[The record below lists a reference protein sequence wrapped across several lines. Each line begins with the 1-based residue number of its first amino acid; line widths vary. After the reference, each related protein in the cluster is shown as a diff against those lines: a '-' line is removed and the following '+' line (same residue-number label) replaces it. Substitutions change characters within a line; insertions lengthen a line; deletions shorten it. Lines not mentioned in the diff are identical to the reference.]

1 MGLTKTAITRPIFIF
16 MLMVAAVMMG
26 MVAYN
31 SMRVELNPDV
41 NFGVVTVSTAYPGA
55 GPDEIN
61 SLISKKVEDAVTG
74 IANVREVTSS
84 SQEGVS
90 IVVVNFEIGSNMDVG
105 VNDVRSKVDSIL
117 GELPQESLRPVVDKL
132 DTGSEP
138 VITLALKS
146 KGLSNRQLRDLADNV
161 LKDRLARTKGVA
173 AVTAIGGEE
182 REIQVQLKRDALLRF
197 GIGVAD
203 VQRAV
208 ITGALNVPAGRLMS
222 GDEEFTVRVLGEFDS
237 VEALSD
243 LYLTISDPQ
252 QPGTNKQVRLG
263 DIATVKDANKER
275 RQTSRVDGE
284 ESVVMIIQKSQ
295 QGNAVEISK
304 AIARPNELYKG
315 ADGQSVSLLDQLG
328 KQYGVDFTVTQD
340 TSTTIDESLLDLN
353 IAIFFG
359 IFLVGVVIWL
369 FLHNIR
375 GTLIVSIAIPV
386 CLFGTL
392 IALWIFGF
400 TINNMSMLALS
411 LAIGVLVDDSIVV
424 IENVYRHLKM
434 GENPV
439 DAAINGRAEIGL
451 AAIAITMADVVVF
464 LPVGFMGGIV
474 GQFFRPL
481 GIGYAIAVMFS
492 LFVSFTVTPML
503 ASRWYRQG
511 ENWEEPEGRFAK
523 WFEHSFERFANGY
536 RKVLR
541 VSLNNKWYFFGGGF
555 ALLVATFTFIGGGFA
570 PDRATAMKSGMGML
584 PIVIGIGLLIFVGN
598 LIVTRKPRFSIFI
611 GVAVF
616 SGLFIAAPLI
626 GQAFGNWKKEAVFKF
641 EFAPSS
647 DGGQVQLN
655 IELPAGTSLEK
666 TQETVSKIEKIVM
679 DHPEVEFTV
688 TRLGQQSGGGF
699 GAGASGTQY
708 AQIAATLH
716 EKEAL
721 LDKMMPWKKHEG
733 HLRPMNITSNTV
745 VSDLIQEVG
754 RVPGAK
760 VNITAAGGFGF
771 GAAIQLA
778 LKSNDRVLLQ
788 QTATKI
794 RDGLAAGAIEGVISP
809 EMSSKPG
816 KPELRAVPDRPRM
829 AAANVSVQDLGATLR
844 ALYEGDDTAKFRV
857 DGQEYDIRV
866 MLDLEDRN
874 NPELLSTVPITFKE
888 GNPIFLD
895 EVASIERGK
904 SVDKIERRDREEVI
918 QVNAELL
925 PGYAAGSV
933 QGQIDAWIAKEKLLP
948 EGVSVRAL
956 GQADAQSREMVYLL
970 GALGLGLVLVYM
982 ILASL
987 FNNLLYPFIVQLAQP
1002 QAMVGALLALVLTD
1016 KALNIV
1022 GFIGIIA
1029 LVGLVG
1035 KNAILLV
1042 DYANTLR
1049 ARGVDRFEALVE
1061 SGGTRIRPI
1070 MMTTI
1075 ALIAGMLPV
1084 ALAIG
1089 RGSEFRETI
1098 GITIIGGTLLSTV
1111 LTLLVIPCSYLIF
1124 DEFSDRL
1131 GRLVQR
1137 VSGRSAPVGVE
1148 TPADFDGPA
1157 SNEVPTEFEDAPAE
1171 LEDLVDA
1178 DDLPENDTP
1187 SDEDQPKS

>member
-1 MGLTKTAITRPIFIF
+1 MGLTKTAITRPVLIL
-16 MLMVAAVMMG
+16 MLMLAAVMMG
-26 MVAYN
+26 LIAYK

-41 NFGVVTVSTAYPGA
+41 NFGVVTVTTVYPGA

-61 SLISKKVEDAVTG
+61 SLISKKIEDAVTG

-90 IVVVNFEIGSNMDVG
+90 AVVVQFEIGSNMDVG
-105 VNDVRSKVDSIL
+105 LNDVRTKVDAAA
-117 GELPQESLRPVVDKL
+117 GELPLEAERPIVDKL
-132 DTGSEP
+132 DTGSDP
-138 VITLALKS
+138 VLTLALNS
-146 KGLSNRQLRDLADNV
+146 NGLSNRQLRDLGDNV
-161 LKDRLARTKGVA
+161 LKDRLARIKGVA
-173 AVTAIGGEE
+173 AVSVLGGEE
-182 REIQVQLKRDALLRF
+182 RELQVQLKRDALIRF
-197 GIGVAD
+197 GLGVAD

-208 ITGALNVPAGRLMS
+208 SAAALNIPAGRLLN
-222 GDEEFTVRVLGEFDS
+222 GDEEYSVRVLGEFKS
-237 VEALSD
+237 VEELAD
-243 LYLTISDPQ
+243 LYLTISDPKQ
-252 QPGTNKQVRLG
+252 SGANKQIRLG
-263 DIATVKDANKER
+263 DIATVIDANKER
-275 RQTSRVDGE
+275 RQTSRVNGAD
-284 ESVVMIIQKSQ
+284 SVVIIVQKSQ

-304 AIARPNELYKG
+304 EIARPNDLYG
-315 ADGQSVSLLDQLG
+315 GMSLLESLG
-328 KQYGVDFTVTQD
+328 KQYGVEFTVTLD
-340 TSTTIDESLLDLN
+340 TSTTIEESLLDLN

-359 IFLVGVVIWL
+359 IFLVGGVIYL
-369 FLHNIR
+369 FLHNFR

-386 CLFGTL
+386 CLMGTL

-424 IENVYRHLKM
+424 IENIYRHLKM

-439 DAAINGRAEIGL
+439 AAAINGRAEIGL
-451 AAIAITMADVVVF
+451 AAIAITAADVVVF
-464 LPVGFMGGIV
+464 LPIGFMGGIV

-481 GIGYAIAVMFS
+481 GIGYAIAVLFS
-492 LFVSFTVTPML
+492 MFVSFTVTPML
-503 ASRWYRQG
+503 AARWYRQG
-511 ENWEEPEGRFAK
+511 ENWEEPEGKFAK
-523 WFEHSFERFANGY
+523 WFEHSFERFGNAY

-541 VSLNNKWYFFGGGF
+541 FSLSHKWYFFGGGF
-555 ALLVATFTFIGGGFA
+555 AVLVATMNFIGGGFA
-570 PDRATAMKSGMGML
+570 PTPAAAMQSAMRVL
-584 PIVIGIGLLIFVGN
+584 PMIVGIGLAIFVGN
-598 LIVTRKPRFSIFI
+598 LIVTRKPRFSILLGMVGFC
-611 GVAVF
+611 A
-616 SGLFIAAPLI
+616 LFIAAPLI
-626 GQAFGNWKKEAVFKF
+626 GQAFGAWKKESIFKF
-641 EFAPSS
+641 EFAPAS

-655 IELPAGTSLEK
+655 IELPAGTSLAK
-666 TQETVSKIEKIVM
+666 TTDAVAQIEEIVM
-679 DHPEVEFTV
+679 AHPQVDYTV

-699 GAGASGTQY
+699 GAGVSGTQY
-708 AQIAATLH
+708 AQISATLR

-721 LDKMMPWKKHEG
+721 LDKVMFWKKHDG
-733 HLRPMNITSNTV
+733 HMRPIDVTSQDV
-745 VSDLIQEVG
+745 VSELIQQVG

-771 GAAIQLA
+771 GSAIQLA
-778 LKSNDRVLLQ
+778 FKSTDRELLGE
-788 QTATKI
+788 TATKV
-794 RDGLAAGAIEGVISP
+794 RDALAAGVIKGVISP

-816 KPELRAVPDRPRM
+816 KPELRAVPDRARM
-829 AAANVSVQDLGATLR
+829 AAANVSVQELGGTIR
-844 ALYEGDDTAKFRV
+844 TLYEGDNTAKFRV
-857 DGQEYDIRV
+857 EGQEYDIRV

-874 NPELLSTVPITFKE
+874 NPELFSSVPVTFRE
-888 GNPIFLD
+888 GTPIYLD
-895 EVASIERGK
+895 EVATIERGK
-904 SVDKIERRDREEVI
+904 SLDKIERRDREEVI

-933 QGQIDAWIAKEKLLP
+933 QAEIDAWIAKEKILP
-948 EGVSVRAL
+948 EGVSVRPL
-956 GQADAQSREMVYLL
+956 GQADAQAREMVYLFS
-970 GALGLGLVLVYM
+970 ALGLGLVLVYM

-987 FNNLLYPFIVQLAQP
+987 FNNLLYPFIIQLAQP
-1002 QAMVGALLALVLTD
+1002 QAMVGALLALVITD
-1016 KALNIV
+1016 KSLNIV

-1049 ARGVDRFEALVE
+1049 SRGMDRFEALVE

-1131 GRLVQR
+1131 GRLVNR
-1137 VSGRSAPVGVE
+1137 VSRRSAPTDGRSVEEQVEEAERRYRAGVGHAHSTPEPETVE
-1148 TPADFDGPA
+1148 NPFGGPDDG
-1157 SNEVPTEFEDAPAE
+1157 SVDPTE
-1171 LEDLVDA
+1171 
-1178 DDLPENDTP
+1178 
-1187 SDEDQPKS
+1187 